1 MIHRGLIVTGV
12 QTGVPDSKPVP
23 ALKLQGIWLKA
34 MGFPAGS
41 KVSVSGMN
49 GIIVISL
56 LDK

>member
-1 MIHRGLIVTGV
+1 MMHRELIVTGV
-12 QTGVPDSKPVP
+12 QTGVQGTKPVP

-41 KVSVSGMN
+41 RVSISGMN
-49 GIIVISL
+49 GVIIIKL